1 MWEILRGEERKVV
14 GRVGRLES
22 EGELFSRDYIIGTAV
37 RFLLAPPECRK
48 ITETRH

>member
-22 EGELFSRDYIIGTAV
+22 EGELFTRDYFIRTCV
-37 RFLLAPPECRK
+37 RF
-48 ITETRH
+48 